1 MAIISTHLKM
11 ICTNIHVYTVVVP
24 LSHTYEKL
32 I

>member
-11 ICTNIHVYTVVVP
+11 ICTDTHVYTVVP
-24 LSHTYEKL
+24 SSHIYEKL